1 MITNDR
7 IIKFCHDN
15 LVIDYLD
22 VEVVER
28 DGAVILELTVDE
40 RHVNLYNIC
49 HGGVLTT
56 MADTAMGAACLAL
69 GKKVVTVS
77 LTIEFMHAVPF
88 AKKIFMRPSV
98 LHDGRQTMT
107 CECEIL
113 DGAGK
118 LYAKVHA
125 IFFVIETIEEESV

>member
-1 MITNDR
+1 MVTNEQ
-7 IIKFCHDN
+7 IMEFCHQN

-22 VEVVER
+22 VAVIER
-28 DGAVILELTVDE
+28 DDVVTLELTVDE

-88 AKKIFMRPSV
+88 AQKIFTRATV
-98 LHDGRQTMT
+98 LHDGYKTMT

-113 DGAGK
+113 NADRK
-118 LYAKVHA
+118 LFAKVHA
-125 IFFVIETIEEESV
+125 IFFVIETLDG

>member
-1 MITNDR
+1 MVTNEQ
-7 IIKFCHDN
+7 IIEFCHQN
-15 LVIDYLD
+15 RVIDYLD
-22 VEVVER
+22 VAVVER
-28 DGAVILELTVDE
+28 EGGVILELTVDE

-77 LTIEFMHAVPF
+77 LTIEFMHAVGF
-88 AKKIFMRPSV
+88 AKKIFTRATV
-98 LHDGRQTMT
+98 LHDGHQTMT

-113 DGAGK
+113 DADHK
-118 LYAKVHA
+118 LFAKVHA
-125 IFFVIETIEEESV
+125 IFFVIETLDG

>member
-1 MITNDR
+1 MVTNDQ

-22 VEVVER
+22 VKVVER
-28 DGAVILELTVDE
+28 NEKIILELTVDE

-49 HGGVLTT
+49 HGGMLVT

-69 GKKVVTVS
+69 GKKVVTIS
-77 LTIEFMHAVPF
+77 LTTEFMHAVPF
-88 AKKIFMRPSV
+88 AGKIFTRATV

-113 DGAGK
+113 DAAQK
-118 LYAKVHA
+118 LFAKVHA
-125 IFFVIETIEEESV
+125 IFFVIETLEEGRP

>member
-1 MITNDR
+1 MVSIDR
-7 IIKFCHDN
+7 IKKFCHEN
-15 LVIDYLD
+15 LVIDYLG
-22 VEVVER
+22 VNVVEHEDESIR
-28 DGAVILELTVDE
+28 LELTVDE

-69 GKKVVTVS
+69 GKKVVTIS

-88 AKKIFMRPSV
+88 GKRIFTRATV
-98 LHDGRQTMT
+98 LHNGIQTMT

-113 DGAGK
+113 DEHGK
-118 LYAKVHA
+118 LYSKIHA
-125 IFFVIETIEEESV
+125 IFFVIETLDD